1 MGIDRAPGEHLGP
14 LRFRPKLDCDTRAT
28 GPESPLWEDTEVDRR
43 ERFRINCAPVEARDL
58 AREILALA
66 RVARSLPPDAAAAA
80 PSLRK
85 KRDESE

>member
-14 LRFRPKLDCDTRAT
+14 LRFRPKLDYDTRAT
-28 GPESPLWEDTEVDRR
+28 GPGSPLWEDTEVDRR

-58 AREILALA
+58 ALA
-66 RVARSLPPDAAAAA
+66 RVAHSLPPDAAGSA